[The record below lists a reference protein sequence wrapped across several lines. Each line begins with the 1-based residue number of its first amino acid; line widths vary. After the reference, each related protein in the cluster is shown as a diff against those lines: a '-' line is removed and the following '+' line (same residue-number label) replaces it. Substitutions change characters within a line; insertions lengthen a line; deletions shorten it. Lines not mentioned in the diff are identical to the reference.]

1 MQTVVET
8 PPYLR
13 STDGLFNEEE
23 RQAVVD
29 LVSQDPECGELM
41 PGTGGFRKVTFAR
54 AGMGKRG
61 GARIIYIVRR
71 DDMPVFLISAYAKN
85 AKENLTKDERNRL
98 AKRADELFDEYRR
111 VR

>member
-1 MQTVVET
+1 MHTVVET

-13 STDGLFNEEE
+13 SIEGLFSEEE
-23 RQAVVD
+23 RRAIVD
-29 LVSQDPECGELM
+29 LVSKDPECGELM
-41 PGTGGFRKVTFAR
+41 PGTGGFRKVRFAR

-71 DDMPVFLISAYAKN
+71 EDMPVFLISAYAKN
-85 AKENLTKDERNRL
+85 TKQNLTKDERNKL
-98 AKRADELFDEYRR
+98 AKRANDLFDEYRR